1 MEPQTIHGQLS
12 SDDYL
17 QSVLLNLK
25 PIRKIFSIIATVF
38 ILMFL
43 VLLISN
49 WAQAIMIIVYII
61 PIAIIPFAF
70 AVWRYLL
77 LPRKINRIFNQ
88 QKELGSPFI
97 MEISEDYFRIS
108 NEYGQSNR
116 PWSDFI
122 KWKENKHVFSL
133 YHSDVMLTVIPKRLL
148 INQEQINN
156 LQNILSNNIVP
167 SKANRSSRTIIIFVM
182 IIFAVILSFVSYKM
196 HTP

>member
-25 PIRKIFSIIATVF
+25 PIRKIFSIIATIF

-43 VLLISN
+43 ALIISN
-49 WAQAIMIIVYII
+49 WAQAIMIIVYFI

-70 AVWRYLL
+70 TVWRYLL

-88 QKELGSPFI
+88 QKELGSPFN
-97 MEISEDYFRIS
+97 MEISEDYFRMS

-116 PWSDFI
+116 PWADFI

-133 YHSDVMLTVIPKRLL
+133 YHSDVMLTVIPKRLFN
-148 INQEQINN
+148 NQEQINTFR
-156 LQNILSNNIVP
+156 NILSNNIVP
-167 SKANRSSRTIIIFVM
+167 PKARRSSRTIIVM
-182 IIFAVILSFVSYKM
+182 IIIAGIISIVSYTM
-196 HTP
+196 QAP